1 LVPDHL
7 GTPRIILDQT
17 GSFAN
22 VKRHDYLPFG
32 EELPAYT
39 GGRTTPMGYVA
50 GDNVRQQFTSKERD
64 VETGLDFFGAR
75 YFTSTQGRLTSPDE
89 FWKDS
94 QVGDPQSWNKYTYVR
109 NNPLK
114 YIDPEGEKATVTI
127 ETDEEHKKA
136 KITVNATI
144 ALWTNKEISQK
155 DLQKAAQ
162 EYKTNIEKAWS
173 GTYEQNGIKYD
184 VSTTVDIKVYGSE
197 QDATNSGAQNVL
209 RVTESGGHSGIDAA
223 SIFGG
228 PDTGE
233 IALDAGTRNSEAAH
247 EFTHILGVGEHR
259 GTNVSNT
266 KGALRAMSAT
276 AYDYG
281 WAFGGAINDHREDS
295 RQLEMRGVIPANPS
309 GVWVRGRER
318 SHTSTRVLGAPIK
331 TGTGFD
337 WWR

>member
-1 LVPDHL
+1 V
-7 GTPRIILDQT
+7 T
-17 GSFAN
+17 

-32 EELPAYT
+32 EELFTP
-39 GGRTTPMGYVA
+39 GLRTSSLGYAA
-50 GDNVRQQFTSKERD
+50 GDSVRQQFTAKERD
-64 VETGLDFFGAR
+64 VETELDYFGAR
-75 YFTSTQGRLTSPDE
+75 YFSSTKGRFTSPDE

-94 QVGDPQSWNKYTYVR
+94 QVGDPQSWNKYAYVR

-127 ETDEEHKKA
+127 ETDEEHKKG

-144 ALWTNKEISQK
+144 ALWTNKGISQG

-162 EYKTNIEKAWS
+162 EYKANIEKAWS
-173 GTYEQNGIKYD
+173 GTYEQNGIKYE

-197 QDATNSGAQNVL
+197 QDATNSGAQNIL
-209 RVTESGGHSGIDAA
+209 RVTEAGGHSGINPA

-247 EFTHILGVGEHR
+247 EFTHVLGVGEHA

-281 WAFGGAINDHREDS
+281 WAFGGAINNHRDDS
-295 RQLEMRGVIPANPS
+295 RQLEMRGVMPANPS
-309 GVWVRGRER
+309 GIWVRSRER
-318 SHTSTRVLGAPIK
+318 SHTSTRVLGAPIR